1 MKVVAVI
8 QARMGSTRL
17 RGKSLMKLSN
27 FTLLETVIRSIKRND
42 FIDDFVVA
50 TSNLPEDDEIE
61 ELCNVN
67 RFKLYRGDSDN
78 VLSRFIAVAETLD
91 SEDTLVR
98 VTADNPI
105 NNTNATKK
113 VFQHH
118 VANKND
124 YTYIKGLSHTVYE
137 FINVKALLSLSLI
150 EDLTADDREHV
161 TKYIRERSELF
172 KISEISPNSLGIKT
186 DLDKLLTVDTKEDY
200 QRFMSIKYKIDL
212 DNTIDMS
219 VLYKLMLSK
228 Y

>member
-1 MKVVAVI
+1 MI
-8 QARMGSTRL
+8 T
-17 RGKSLMKLSN
+17 KLLWLLLLL

-50 TSNLPEDDEIE
+50 TSNLSEDDEIE
-61 ELCNVN
+61 ELCNAN
-67 RFKLYRGDSDN
+67 RFKLYRGDSVD

-105 NNTNATKK
+105 NNTKATTK